1 LKETGLVDLRNN
13 NVICVVTHSLSLS
26 TDQYEFIEKME
37 KKKAA
42 LTKVLLEHLETNV
55 PVAFIENNIK
65 NLEKCDD
72 WTLLPG

>member
-1 LKETGLVDLRNN
+1 
-13 NVICVVTHSLSLS
+13 
-26 TDQYEFIEKME
+26 ME

-42 LTKVLLEHLETNV
+42 LTRVLLEHLEANI
-55 PVAFIENNIK
+55 PVVFIDNNMK

>member
-1 LKETGLVDLRNN
+1 
-13 NVICVVTHSLSLS
+13 VVTSATNFS
-26 TDQYEFIEKME
+26 TDKSEFIEKME

-42 LTKVLLEHLETNV
+42 LTRVLLEHLEANI
-55 PVAFIENNIK
+55 PVVFIDNNMK

>member
-1 LKETGLVDLRNN
+1 
-13 NVICVVTHSLSLS
+13 VVTYSLSFS
-26 TDQYEFIEKME
+26 TNKSEFIEKME

-55 PVAFIENNIK
+55 PVVFIENHNK
-65 NLEKCDD
+65 NLTKFDE